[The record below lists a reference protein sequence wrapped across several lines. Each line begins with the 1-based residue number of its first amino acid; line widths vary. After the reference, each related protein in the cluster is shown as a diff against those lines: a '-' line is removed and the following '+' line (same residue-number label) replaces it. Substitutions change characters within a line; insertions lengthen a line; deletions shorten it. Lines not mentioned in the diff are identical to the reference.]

1 MPGGRRGRD
10 GSLGRFG
17 CCRSLRRRR
26 GSRRIAVA
34 RARGKPTAPAAG
46 SKAGRS
52 STGRSSWVLHLEK
65 GDGAGPERLR
75 PPDSLRAMRR
85 AGLAALLFL
94 ACGTAAAQGPAADWR
109 TVETAHFRIHYPA
122 PFAAW
127 ALHAAGE
134 IEAIHA
140 RVTDYVGYVPA
151 RRIEVVVADPLAN
164 ANGTAVPFLD
174 RPEILLWTS
183 APESESSIGDYGD
196 WMELVATHEIAHI
209 VHLARPRNRSSAVL
223 VLLSPAPFGPLALA
237 SPEWVT
243 EGYATIV
250 EGALTGS
257 GRPGSSFR
265 AMVLRQL
272 AIEGKLPDYGDL
284 DGAQGW
290 LGGAIPYLVGSAYL
304 EWLSDRDGKDALP
317 RLWKRMASS
326 RGGGFLV
333 GVQGHL
339 RRFAGDPLRPLPR
352 RADGARARGGE
363 SHEGGRARR
372 GRALAASVRRDA
384 GGAGVAGRDPAA
396 RATGSH
402 AQPQQPRR
410 LGDRADRRGARGG
423 RGAPPRGRRARARSR
438 RDRGP
443 ARGAGAAQAG
453 LDAAARERTRGVG
466 SALDAGQPRG
476 ALLATRARGRRHAPL
491 GPVPVESRGRP
502 GLAPHARRRRERR
515 GSVSRRRMGRRG
527 PEPQRGVAARARG
540 PRDRSGRASCRR
552 NCRSRRRGRSGAI
565 PASPRTAGASRRSCT
580 RAARG
585 GS

>member
-1 MPGGRRGRD
+1 
-10 GSLGRFG
+10 
-17 CCRSLRRRR
+17 
-26 GSRRIAVA
+26 
-34 RARGKPTAPAAG
+34 
-46 SKAGRS
+46 
-52 STGRSSWVLHLEK
+52 
-65 GDGAGPERLR
+65 
-75 PPDSLRAMRR
+75 MRR

-94 ACGTAAAQGPAADWR
+94 ACGTAAAQGPAAEWR

-272 AIEGKLPDYGDL
+272 AIEGTLPDYGDL

-326 RGGGFLV
+326 RGGGFSSAFKGIFGDSPETLY
-333 GVQGHL
+333 G
-339 RRFAGDPLRPLPR
+339 RF
-352 RADGARARGGE
+352 RAE
-363 SHEGGRARR
+363 LTV
-372 GRALAASVRRDA
+372 RALAA
-384 GGAGVAGRDPAA
+384 
-396 RATGSH
+396 
-402 AQPQQPRR
+402 
-410 LGDRADRRGARGG
+410 
-423 RGAPPRGRRARARSR
+423 
-438 RDRGP
+438 
-443 ARGAGAAQAG
+443 
-453 LDAAARERTRGVG
+453 E
-466 SALDAGQPRG
+466 
-476 ALLATRARGRRHAPL
+476 
-491 GPVPVESRGRP
+491 
-502 GLAPHARRRRERR
+502 
-515 GSVSRRRMGRRG
+515 
-527 PEPQRGVAARARG
+527 
-540 PRDRSGRASCRR
+540 
-552 NCRSRRRGRSGAI
+552 
-565 PASPRTAGASRRSCT
+565 
-580 RAARG
+580 
-585 GS
+585 